1 MDKVSI
7 CHECGRT
14 MDSSFQY
21 CPWCGASV
29 ALEPLAERV
38 EEIFSRIE
46 TMQYAYTGSRI
57 NKIENK
63 LGELENDLSVFLS
76 GSSAK

>member
-7 CHECGRT
+7 CHSCGRT
-14 MDSSFQY
+14 IDSTFLY
-21 CPWCGASV
+21 CPWCGTAVEMEPV
-29 ALEPLAERV
+29 AARV

-46 TMQYAYTGSRI
+46 SMQYEHTGSRI
-57 NKIENK
+57 NLIENK